1 MHTYSTISIGI
12 TGILLIVTSFILKP
26 NEYFLSKI
34 VFKVLPFFFGLN
46 LLFISLLLSGL
57 IVATNR

>member
-12 TGILLIVTSFILKP
+12 TGILLIFISLILQP
-26 NEYFLSKI
+26 NEYFWSKI

-46 LLFISLLLSGL
+46 LLFISLWLSGL
-57 IVATNR
+57 IMVTI